1 MDASANTT
9 VPQPERRFELSPK
22 RPHPGIFI
30 SDFYVLRSLDNPGQQ
45 IQRHVELHRGLN
57 ILWADPN
64 PPGKA
69 LAKKRSKVAGHT
81 AGKSTFCRLIR
92 YALGDVNFGN
102 EAQEHKIISKFRDGW
117 VVLRVEVEGAP
128 WIVGREGNAI
138 PAFRTHLNKDTNQ
151 A

>member
-102 EAQEHKIISKFRDGW
+102 EAQEHKIIGKFRDGW